1 MLTLHTPA
9 GTDMLPPREPN
20 IPLHLFTMKQATGFL
35 LWNGQ
40 EGRNAKFY
48 LMKFPRQD
56 HDTPVARFFGG
67 TAIPFP
73 HSLRSTGEQSLIRL
87 AEHFGINLP
96 KNAGD
101 GFIPLH
107 HFMKT
112 ETTVSEVIDD
122 PNAQKVRIPVF
133 ETHGLLPAED
143 AFIEAYRDKL
153 IEVYRISG
161 PAINDPWMLCTEDD
175 LPFNNDG
182 MKEILHHL
190 LEQGCRKPEA
200 RMVKSEVEPDWVKGD
215 YTPQHDK
222 KTVTHKLQ
230 KA

>member
-9 GTDMLPPREPN
+9 GSEMLPPREPN
-20 IPLHLFTMKQATGFL
+20 IPLHHFTIKQATGFL
-35 LWNGQ
+35 LWNGII
-40 EGRNAKFY
+40 GMNAKFY
-48 LMKFPRQD
+48 LMKFHRQD

-96 KNAGD
+96 KTAGD

-112 ETTVSEVIDD
+112 ETTVHEVVDD

-133 ETHGLLPAED
+133 ETHGLLLAED
-143 AFIEAYRDKL
+143 AFIEAYQDKL
-153 IEVYRISG
+153 TEVYRICG
-161 PAINDPWMLCTEDD
+161 PAIADPWILHTEDN

-190 LEQGCRKPEA
+190 LEQGSRKPED
-200 RMVKSEVEPDWVKGD
+200 REVITEIEPDWVTGD
-215 YTPQHDK
+215 YMPQHDN
-222 KTVTHKLQ
+222 KTVMHKLQ
-230 KA
+230 KG